1 MHFRSNMARI
11 LVQKSKKNS
20 KMTLPRSIKKLI
32 DFWIDSLPILTP
44 FWEPTWSH
52 VGYLFRPKTGQEASK
67 TPPRTTLKMTFKK
80 DPERPPT
87 GEKCPGPFPS
97 SGGVLRK
104 RKLQLKLLR
113 S

>member
-1 MHFRSNMARI
+1 
-11 LVQKSKKNS
+11 
-20 KMTLPRSIKKLI
+20 MTLPGGMKKMI
-32 DFWIDSLPILTP
+32 DFWIDFVSILIS

-52 VGYLFRPKTGQEASK
+52 VGHFFRSKTMQEAFK
-67 TPPRTTLKMTFKK
+67 TPLRTTLKMTFKK
-80 DPERPPT
+80 DRERRPT
-87 GEKCPGPFPS
+87 KEKCPGPFPS